1 MESSCG
7 NFRSHGSLTVKP
19 PKQRRLNQRGMASA
33 DLAMLAAVAIIR
45 CTLWYVA
52 EHEPPDTE
60 LKVFTRRQG
69 GAEPAPKNMR
79 KKD

>member
-1 MESSCG
+1 
-7 NFRSHGSLTVKP
+7 
-19 PKQRRLNQRGMASA
+19 
-33 DLAMLAAVAIIR
+33 MLAAVAIIR

-60 LKVFTRRQG
+60 LKVFTRGQG

-79 KKD
+79 RKD